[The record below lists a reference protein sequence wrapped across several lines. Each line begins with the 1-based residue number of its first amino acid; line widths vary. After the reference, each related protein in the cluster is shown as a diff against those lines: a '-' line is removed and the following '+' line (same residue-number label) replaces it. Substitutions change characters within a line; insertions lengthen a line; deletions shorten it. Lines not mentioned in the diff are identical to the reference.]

1 MQQAKRNDTPPYDP
15 AISDLNAALID
26 HVQVS
31 DDALAA
37 LGKERAQAIEGAL
50 VSDGQIDTSRVF
62 IVNAPP
68 KPQSG
73 DKVKVELAVK

>member
-1 MQQAKRNDTPPYDP
+1 
-15 AISDLNAALID
+15 
-26 HVQVS
+26 
-31 DDALAA
+31 
-37 LGKERAQAIEGAL
+37 